1 MEILKFIFRRK
12 TLNSILFLIA
22 AAIIREA
29 LALGFDDDFEELFN
43 LLNEQFK
50 DKNGLFLILIVI
62 LKIVFSK
69 GSYITLSI
77 LFVLLL
83 IFVFLKYKELVL
95 PSKFRPRIDFHK
107 IWSSSAR
114 LIRGTSPDNPKV
126 IRVGIDKIKRYWE
139 LNWNFEIEIRNNSSQ
154 TVYELDIEF
163 QNKPANTQI
172 VGSIGKYEP
181 IQPHEKREYRFKL
194 IQNMTGTH
202 EDADKWLAEKE
213 KELLKDMQIVGRYKN
228 ENRKEFKT
236 IYNWVTDQNKH
247 K

>member
-1 MEILKFIFRRK
+1 MEILKYIFRRK
-12 TLNSILFLIA
+12 TLNSILFIIV

-29 LALGFDDDFEELFN
+29 LALGFDEDFEELFN
-43 LLNEQFK
+43 LLNETYK
-50 DKNGLFLILIVI
+50 DKSGLVLILIAIV
-62 LKIVFSK
+62 KIIFSK

-77 LFVLLL
+77 LFVLLG
-83 IFVFLKYKELVL
+83 IFVFLKYKELII
-95 PSKFRPRIDFHK
+95 PTKNRPRIDFHK

-139 LNWNFEIEIRNNSSQ
+139 LNWNFEIEIRNNSSE

-181 IQPHEKREYRFKL
+181 IKSHEKKEYRFKL
-194 IQNMTGTH
+194 IQHMTGTH
-202 EDADKWLAEKE
+202 EDADNWLAEKE
-213 KELLKDMQIVGRYKN
+213 KELLKDMKIIGKYKD

-236 IYNWVTDQNKH
+236 IYNWITDQNEYK
-247 K
+247 